1 MVEEK
6 LDLSA
11 YTDTFTKRV
20 EQLIEAKTEGKE
32 LVVAPPQEEAPIV
45 NLMDALRQSMK
56 QSRGG
61 KGKAAKTRQ
70 PPLPSVAR
78 RMPAPKRPPERRR
91 KSG

>member
-1 MVEEK
+1 MEE
-6 LDLSA
+6 
-11 YTDTFTKRV
+11 
-20 EQLIEAKTEGKE
+20 LIEAKTEGKE
-32 LVVAPPQEEAPIV
+32 LVVAPPQEAAPIV
-45 NLMDALRQSMK
+45 NLMDWLRQSMK

-61 KGKAAKTRQ
+61 KGKAANAE